1 MPFSVKC
8 PNCAILLQL
17 PDNAANKKVKCS
29 QCQTVFQAGA
39 GPTPVAPGGYQSAPA
54 PMPTTPPPPPQR
66 DDEDDMDFE
75 DRRRR
80 RYEEEASP
88 LQLSAEE
95 VQSWQSVATG
105 FRLHALAHF
114 LYAGGLGIF
123 LLFFMLSL
131 ATGGRGGGMEV
142 LGVILTLAGGFLL
155 FGNLV
160 LALISSCYFLPA
172 NARYG
177 AKALGISCL
186 VLVVLVLLRMTDSFG
201 TVFMIIDR
209 MGGPAPGF
217 FFGSFVAAGLLE
229 LCRLTLLPL
238 FMRAAGYNMRNS
250 TLATNGLIL
259 AIVTPSATVLL
270 TLLIFLMGAV
280 GRGQGSGTM
289 IVVMLFLSLGTII
302 GLLVWGALIMLMAGR
317 VVNTRAR

>member
-54 PMPTTPPPPPQR
+54 PMPTTPPPPPPR
-66 DDEDDMDFE
+66 DDDDDMDFE

-80 RYEEEASP
+80 RYEEETSP

-123 LLFFMLSL
+123 LLFFLLSL
-131 ATGGRGGGMEV
+131 ATGGRGGGIEV
-142 LGVILTLAGGFLL
+142 LGVILTMTGGFLL
-155 FGNLV
+155 FGNLI

-186 VLVVLVLLRMTDSFG
+186 VLVVLVLLRMTDSIG
-201 TVFMIIDR
+201 TVFMFLDR
-209 MGGPAPGF
+209 MGGGAPGLF
-217 FFGSFVAAGLLE
+217 YGSFFAAGLLE

-238 FMRAAGYNMRNS
+238 FMRAAGYNMRNGA
-250 TLATNGLIL
+250 LATNGLIL
-259 AIVTPSATVLL
+259 AIVTPAATVLL
-270 TLLIFLMGAV
+270 TLLTFLMGAV
-280 GRGQGSGTM
+280 SRGPGA
-289 IVVMLFLSLGTII
+289 IVVVMLFLSLGTYI
-302 GLLVWGALIMLMAGR
+302 GLLIWGALIMLTAGR
-317 VVNTRAR
+317 VVNTRAQ